1 MQRVETSNSLRSKA
15 WSKWKNPKLD
25 TAPAIKAGRPLLR
38 VGRKLSGPAVGVNGE
53 CPHGAQGCSRVRAG
67 ANIEGAGMDENQRA
81 ERANRYLNAMVSAF
95 NKVTEGKLPI
105 LKKQTAES
113 MTKDWSEAMKQSFMS
128 RVDLS

>member
-1 MQRVETSNSLRSKA
+1 
-15 WSKWKNPKLD
+15 
-25 TAPAIKAGRPLLR
+25 
-38 VGRKLSGPAVGVNGE
+38 
-53 CPHGAQGCSRVRAG
+53 
-67 ANIEGAGMDENQRA
+67 MDENQRA